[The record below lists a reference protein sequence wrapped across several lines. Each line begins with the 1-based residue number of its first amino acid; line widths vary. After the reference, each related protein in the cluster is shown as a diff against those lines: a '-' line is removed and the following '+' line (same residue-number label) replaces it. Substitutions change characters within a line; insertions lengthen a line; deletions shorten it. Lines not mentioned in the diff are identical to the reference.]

1 MKRQQPQELNVDLR
15 TILKLEPDEQ
25 LITMADNYNL
35 DTSGLNR
42 QQIEQLLYEAVV
54 IRLNELKDFGVS

>member
-1 MKRQQPQELNVDLR
+1 MDLR